1 MDKVHA
7 IMLFVSVAELSADG
21 PESLASMIQLAEV
34 DYNAK
39 NLGYDG
45 YEVVVVNATMDP
57 SVIDGI
63 LDSAFERTVVQS
75 LHSVYDRDIWSDG
88 GAFLKSFV
96 EQYNR
101 CAMKH
106 KRPIKV
112 LQPNRAFRSLPYLY
126 TDG

>member
-7 IMLFVSVAELSADG
+7 IMLFVSAAELSADG
-21 PESLASMIQLAEV
+21 PESLVAMTQLVEA
-34 DYNAK
+34 DYNA
-39 NLGYDG
+39 NTLGYDG
-45 YEVVVVNATMDP
+45 YEVVVVNATMDAA
-57 SVIDGI
+57 VIDGI

-75 LHSVYDRDIWSDG
+75 LHSVYHHDTWSND
-88 GAFLKSFV
+88 GAFLESFV

-112 LQPNRAFRSLPYLY
+112 LKPNHSFLSLPYPY
-126 TDG
+126 TGG